1 MTAGGG
7 VRPGWSLLDWGRT
20 SSVRSTG
27 GGIEDEPR
35 QFSRPAVD
43 HRVRSPRHHRPWTSA
58 GGAEFLQPL
67 LGSDAVAT
75 TASNQKDG
83 KSDLGDGLF
92 DRSTACLNERSIRA
106 GPISATS

>member
-7 VRPGWSLLDWGRT
+7 VRPGWPLLDWGRT

-35 QFSRPAVD
+35 QFSRPK
-43 HRVRSPRHHRPWTSA
+43 STGG

-106 GPISATS
+106 GPVARPAR